1 MTAQVAMESGGQCTM
16 PTLYVMTVAS
26 NVNSLYG

>member
-1 MTAQVAMESGGQCTM
+1 MTAQVVTGSGGQRTM
-16 PTLYVMTVAS
+16 PTLYVVTVAS